1 MNKNVLIIS
10 ILLSSL
16 VLLFSSCG
24 DDDDPYQIDEEW
36 KAYNE
41 KIVSEIRA
49 SGNYNPMESYSKNGT
64 LYWKYTDVITNT
76 KSISTP
82 KITPEGTPHV
92 TDSVVVRYI
101 GWYLNYDGSKVE
113 FDSTEGNNN
122 AQAGRGF
129 RLNSLAQGGVMGWV
143 DMLQNMTVGE
153 EVEVCIPQQLGYGS
167 SATSA
172 FPAYTTLFFD
182 IKLLKIVAVNEGEY
196 D

>member
-10 ILLSSL
+10 ILLSSF
-16 VLLFSSCG
+16 VLLFSSCE

-41 KIVSEIRA
+41 KVVRDVA
-49 SGNYNPMESYSKNGT
+49 TSGEYKPLESFSRNGT

-76 KSISTP
+76 IGLATP
-82 KITPEGTPHV
+82 KITQEGTPHV

-101 GWYLNYDGSKVE
+101 GWYLNYDGNKVE

-122 AQAGRGF
+122 AQSGRGF
-129 RLNSLAQGGVMGWV
+129 RLSTLAQGGVMGWV
-143 DMLQNMTVGE
+143 DILQYMTVGE
-153 EVEVCIPQQLGYGS
+153 EREVCIPQQLGYGT

-172 FPAYTTLFFD
+172 IPAYTTLFFD
-182 IKLLKIVAVNEGEY
+182 IKLLKIVARNEGEF